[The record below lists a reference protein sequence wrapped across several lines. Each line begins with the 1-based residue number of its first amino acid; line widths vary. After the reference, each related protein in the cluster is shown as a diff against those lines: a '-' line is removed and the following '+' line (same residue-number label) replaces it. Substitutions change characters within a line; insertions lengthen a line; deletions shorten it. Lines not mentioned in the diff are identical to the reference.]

1 MSGRSRALAPSRKA
15 IISSWGRQGDGPEKP
30 TGKAHFLQLWPLGE
44 DGVWRAKRI
53 FSYSH
58 RAAGTP

>member
-1 MSGRSRALAPSRKA
+1 LAPSRKA
-15 IISSWGRQGDGPEKP
+15 IISSWGRQGDGPEKL
-30 TGKAHFLQLWPLGE
+30 TGKAHFLQLWQLGE

-53 FSYSH
+53 FSYSL